1 MRKVV
6 ASLVA
11 EIGRGLRRFFYHLL
25 IPAILLVVLAWQVLL
40 PWVVELGARQW
51 MQRVGLTESDLS
63 AVQIGLYGAEVQD
76 LSLGGGALTIDR
88 VTFAYEPNTVR
99 QGSLDGIVVTGLRWR
114 TRLLDGGL
122 DLGPLETL
130 LSGPGGGS
138 LPPVPEIELRD
149 GLVEIALPEGMIEVP
164 FAGLITFSLDGMISG
179 RLRVWPRTPAGSAT
193 GDVEL
198 DIDAASGAADIY
210 ADIVDGWAHTPGLS
224 ALGLSGQL
232 AARLSPGEPL
242 EATLYVE
249 ATHVNTPIG
258 DLPGSATATFAQDS
272 ATLVVDLVS
281 ADGALAFHGAAE
293 GTLLPEARLSLNAEL
308 SAPSG
313 TALARRSLALLALEG
328 PTPKLSLECELR
340 SNDLAALAAISDP
353 AEALPLLRAK
363 GTLTMALAGLSV
375 PQLFDGFGAD
385 GAVAFATEG
394 GGLTVRSDGVTL
406 EAEAIHGNLIGLS
419 TLAPSLGTHLRQG
432 GSLTIAPRAAPLLR
446 VTQRADGGFAARF
459 AGDARLEIA
468 DAIEVQAGAD
478 AIDVYRESGA
488 PSLTWDRVDGG
499 TLSVGG
505 LPFSAQG
512 MALTAAEA
520 TVSGREGRFRGRARI
535 AAAGDLQLESDLV
548 AKGSRIALDAD
559 LAFSGDGLVARL
571 RNREIAQIGAIAVS
585 ASDLAVSAF
594 AVRAADDQPAAL
606 IDVRFLDDGMMAWKS
621 ALSLSEST
629 LQVTLGGPGEPVT
642 EIGATLPV
650 LDLSAAGKGGGPA
663 PHTMQ
668 ASASGGGGFV
678 EARQDGEILEG
689 LPLHGV
695 GDGMTLSAAYRTG
708 EPAHLSLDIESLHQ
722 KASRPVLVPVSLS
735 IEATYADDDIA
746 FVARM
751 GDTSG
756 NLVIDIAGNHN
767 PIRGQGFGALTLHPI
782 LFVDGGFQPGRLSPH
797 FNSRLG
803 LTTGTVSMAGPLA
816 WPDKGIA
823 SEVVMT
829 VESLSTTFDDVAVVG
844 VNAAITFDQLL
855 PPGTPP
861 GQLISLAG
869 IDLGL
874 PLTQGLVSMRL
885 DRNGLPLVENSQ
897 WQWAGGKVGA
907 SFSRGVGPDDEG
919 EERLVL
925 EIDGVELDNLLEL
938 TPQGTNIEASGTLYG
953 RIPVVFRGGE
963 FVIVG
968 GWLESS
974 FEGGYIRYGA
984 GELAPG
990 LMAGGE
996 GVNLL
1001 LEALDDFRYSRLR
1014 LELNGLDDGETEMSF
1029 RIRGANPELYGGA
1042 EIELNMS
1049 IVGRL
1054 EQIMRQSYEAY
1065 YEVPEEIADKLARAG
1080 ARFADE

>member
-1 MRKVV
+1 M

-51 MQRVGLTESDLS
+51 MQRVGLTQSNLS

-76 LSLGGGALTIDR
+76 LSLGNGALTIDR
-88 VTFAYEPNTVR
+88 VTLAYEPNRVR

-130 LSGPGGGS
+130 LSGPGGGA
-138 LPPVPEIELRD
+138 LPPVPQIELRD
-149 GLVEIALPEGMIEVP
+149 GLVEIALAEGIIEVP
-164 FAGLITFSLDGMISG
+164 FTGLVTLSLDGMISG
-179 RLRVWPRTPAGSAT
+179 KLRVWPRTPAGSAT
-193 GDVEL
+193 GNVEL
-198 DIDAASGAADIY
+198 DINAASGAADVY
-210 ADIVDGWAHTPGLS
+210 AEIVDGWAHTPGLS
-224 ALGLSGQL
+224 ALGLSGQV
-232 AARLSPGEPL
+232 AARLTPGKPV
-242 EATLYVE
+242 EATLYVQ

-258 DLPGSATATFAQDS
+258 DLPGSATATFANDS
-272 ATLVVDLVS
+272 ATLVVDLIS

-293 GTLLPEARLSLNAEL
+293 GSLQPEARLTLNAEL

-313 TALARRSLALLALEG
+313 KALARRSLALLALEG
-328 PTPKLSLECELR
+328 PTPKLALECELLI
-340 SNDLAALAAISDP
+340 SDLAALSTVSGFAG
-353 AEALPLLRAK
+353 ALPLLRAK

-375 PQLFDGFGAD
+375 PQIFDGFGAD
-385 GAVAFATEG
+385 GAVAFAAEG
-394 GGLTVRSDGVTL
+394 DGLTVRSDGVTL
-406 EAEAIHGNLIGLS
+406 EAGAFHGNLIGLS
-419 TLAPSLGTHLRQG
+419 TISPTVGTHLRQG
-432 GSLTIAPRAAPLLR
+432 GSLTIAPRDAPLLR
-446 VTQRADGGFAARF
+446 VTQRADGGFAARL

-478 AIDVYRESGA
+478 AIDVYREGGA
-488 PSLTWDRVDGG
+488 SNLTWDRVDGG
-499 TLSVGG
+499 TFSVGQ
-505 LPFSAQG
+505 LPFAAQG
-512 MALTAAEA
+512 MALTAAKA
-520 TVSGREGRFRGRARI
+520 TVSGREGRFQGRARI
-535 AAAGDLQLESDLV
+535 AAAGDLQLDSDLI
-548 AKGSRIALDAD
+548 AKDSRIVLDAD

-571 RNREIAQIGAIAVS
+571 RNRDIAQIGAIVVA
-585 ASDLAVSAF
+585 ASDLSVSAF
-594 AVRAADDQPAAL
+594 AVRASDDQPAAL
-606 IDVRFLDDGMMAWKS
+606 IDVRFLDDGLLTWNS

-629 LQVTLGGPGEPVT
+629 LQITLGGPGEPVT
-642 EIGATLPV
+642 EIGTTLPV
-650 LDLSAAGKGGGPA
+650 LDLNAGGDGGGAVPY
-663 PHTMQ
+663 TMQ
-668 ASASGGGGFV
+668 ATASGRGGVV

-689 LPLHGV
+689 LPLHIV
-695 GDGMTLSAAYRTG
+695 GDGMTLSADYRTG
-708 EPAHLSLDIESLHQ
+708 EPADLSLKVESLQQ
-722 KASRPVLVPVSLS
+722 KASRALLVPVSLS
-735 IEATYADDDIA
+735 IDASYAGDDIA

-756 NLVIDIAGNHN
+756 NLVIDVTGNHN
-767 PIRGQGFGALTLHPI
+767 PIRGQGVGSLTLHPI

-797 FNSRLG
+797 YNSRLG
-803 LTTGTVSMAGPLA
+803 PTTGTVSMAGPLA
-816 WPDKGIA
+816 WSDKGIA

-829 VESLSTTFDDVAVVG
+829 VESFSTTFDDVAVVG

-907 SFSRGVGPDDEG
+907 SFSRGVGPEEED
-919 EERLVL
+919 EERLIL

-938 TPQGTNIEASGTLYG
+938 TPQGTNIEATGTLYG
-953 RIPVVFRGGE
+953 RIPVVFRDGE

>member
-1 MRKVV
+1 M

-51 MQRVGLTESDLS
+51 MQRIGLTESNLA
-63 AVQIGLYGAEVQD
+63 AVQIGLYGAEVHD
-76 LSLGGGALTIDR
+76 LSLGSGALTIDR
-88 VTFAYEPNTVR
+88 VTLAYEPNRVR
-99 QGSLDGIVVTGLRWR
+99 HGTLDGIVVTGLRWR

-130 LSGPGGGS
+130 LSGPGGSS
-138 LPPVPEIELRD
+138 LPPVPQIELRD
-149 GLVEIALPEGMIEVP
+149 GLVEIALAEGTVEVP
-164 FAGLITFSLDGMISG
+164 FTGLVTLSLDGMISG
-179 RLRVWPRTPAGSAT
+179 KLRVWPRTPAGSAT

-210 ADIVDGWAHTPGLS
+210 VDIVDGWAHTPGLS
-224 ALGLSGQL
+224 ALGLSGQV
-232 AARLSPGEPL
+232 AARLIPGEPV

-249 ATHVNTPIG
+249 AAHVNTPIG
-258 DLPGSATATFAQDS
+258 DLPGSATATFANDS
-272 ATLVVDLVS
+272 ATLIVDLIS
-281 ADGALAFHGAAE
+281 ADGALAFHGAAK
-293 GTLLPEARLSLNAEL
+293 GSLLPEARLTLNAEL

-313 TALARRSLALLALEG
+313 TALARRSLALLAIEG
-328 PTPKLSLECELR
+328 PTPKLALECELQ
-340 SNDLAALAAISDP
+340 SNDLAALAAISGF
-353 AEALPLLRAK
+353 AEALPLLSAK

-385 GAVAFATEG
+385 GAVAFATEA
-394 GGLTVRSDGVTL
+394 GGLSVRSDGVTL
-406 EAEAIHGNLIGLS
+406 EAGAIHGNLIGLS
-419 TLAPSLGTHLRQG
+419 TISPTLGTHLRQG
-432 GSLTIAPRAAPLLR
+432 GSLTIAPREAPLLR
-446 VTQRADGGFAARF
+446 LTQRADGGFAARI
-459 AGDARLEIA
+459 AGDTRLEIA
-468 DAIEVQAGAD
+468 DAIELQAGAD
-478 AIDVYRESGA
+478 AIDVYRGGGA
-488 PSLTWDRVDGG
+488 ASLTWDRVDGG
-499 TLSVGG
+499 TLSIGR
-505 LPFSAQG
+505 LPFAAQG

-520 TVSGREGRFRGRARI
+520 TVNGREGRFRGRARI
-535 AAAGDLQLESDLV
+535 AVAGDLQLDPDLV
-548 AKGSRIALDAD
+548 AKDSRIVLDAD
-559 LAFSGDGLVARL
+559 LVFSGDGLVARL
-571 RNREIAQIGAIAVS
+571 RNRDIAQIGAIYVA

-594 AVRAADDQPAAL
+594 AVRANDDQPAAL
-606 IDVRFLDDGMMAWKS
+606 IDVRFLDNGTMAWDS

-629 LQVTLGGPGEPVT
+629 LQVSLGAPGEPVT

-650 LDLSAAGKGGGPA
+650 LDLSAAGEGGGQV

-668 ASASGGGGFV
+668 ASAAGSGGFL
-678 EARQDGEILEG
+678 EARQDGEILPG
-689 LPLHGV
+689 LPLHVLGE
-695 GDGMTLSAAYRTG
+695 GISLSADYRTG
-708 EPAHLSLDIESLHQ
+708 EPAKLSLVIESLRQ
-722 KASRPVLVPVSLS
+722 KISRPLLAPVSLS
-735 IEATYADDDIA
+735 IDASYFADDIA
-746 FVARM
+746 FEARM

-756 NLVIDIAGNHN
+756 NLVIDVAGNHN
-767 PIRGQGFGALTLHPI
+767 PTRGQGVGALTLHPI
-782 LFVDGGFQPGRLSPH
+782 LFTDGGFQPGRLSPYY
-797 FNSRLG
+797 NSRLG

-816 WPDKGIA
+816 WSDKGIA

-829 VESLSTTFDDVAVVG
+829 VEAFSTAFDDVAVIG

-861 GQLISLAG
+861 GQLVSLAG

-885 DRNGLPLVENSQ
+885 DRKGLPLIENSR
-897 WQWAGGKVGA
+897 WQWAGGNVGA
-907 SFSRGVGPDDEG
+907 SFSRGVGPEDED

-938 TPQGTNIEASGTLYG
+938 TPQGTNIEATGTLYG

-1014 LELNGLDDGETEMSF
+1014 LELNGLDGGDTEMSF